1 MQVRALCVCDIGLI
15 TASRDKTIKVWKEVE
30 GIFEVESTLVG
41 HEGYVTAVAYIPPG
55 LLPGFEHGA
64 LVSGKELSRMRIFS

>member
-1 MQVRALCVCDIGLI
+1 MRALCVCDIGLI

-55 LLPGFEHGA
+55 LLPGFENGA
-64 LVSGKELSRMRIFS
+64 LVSGQERSRMRIFT